1 MKSPSDARYS
11 REHEWARFDGDDV
24 VVGITRYAAEELG
37 DVVYVELP
45 AEGDHFSVMDE
56 FGTVESVKAVSP
68 LYAPVSGE
76 ITAINAALDGAP
88 ELVNTSPMGEGWLI
102 RVRPDDAET
111 AIEDLLDAEAYDAL
125 VDELLA

>member
-1 MKSPSDARYS
+1 MRFPADARYS

-24 VVGITRYAAEELG
+24 VVGITAYAADELG

-45 AEGDHFSVMDE
+45 AEGDHFNVMDE

-76 ITAINAALDGAP
+76 ITAVNAALDGAP
-88 ELVNTSPMGEGWLI
+88 ELVNSSPMGEGWLI
-102 RVRPDDAET
+102 RVRPDNAET

>member
-1 MKSPSDARYS
+1 MNVPTDARYS

-24 VVGITRYAAEELG
+24 VVGITPYAADELG

-45 AEGDHFSVMDE
+45 DVGIHVEVMDE

-68 LYAPVSGE
+68 LYAPVVGE
-76 ITAINAALDGAP
+76 VVAVNTALDGAP
-88 ELVNTSPMGEGWLI
+88 ELVNSSPMGDGWLI
-102 RVRPDDAET
+102 RVRPDDHAT
-111 AIEDLLDAEAYDAL
+111 AVEDLLDAEAYDAY

>member
-1 MKSPSDARYS
+1 MALPTDARYT

-24 VVGITRYAAEELG
+24 IVGITPYAAEELG

-45 AEGDHFSVMDE
+45 AAGGHVEVMDE

-68 LYAPVSGE
+68 LYAPVAGE
-76 ITAINAALDGAP
+76 ITAVNAALDGAP
-88 ELVNTSPMGEGWLI
+88 ELVNSSPMDEGWLI
-102 RVRPDDAET
+102 RVRPDDA
-111 AIEDLLDAEAYDAL
+111 AAAVEDLLDAEAYDAF

>member
-1 MKSPSDARYS
+1 MNVPTDARYS

-24 VVGITRYAAEELG
+24 VVGITPYAADELG

-45 AEGDHFSVMDE
+45 AEGLHVDVMDE

-68 LYAPVSGE
+68 LYAPVAGE
-76 ITAINAALDGAP
+76 VIAVNTALDGAP
-88 ELVNTSPMGEGWLI
+88 ELVNSSPFHEGWMI
-102 RVRPDDAET
+102 RVRPDDAAT
-111 AIEDLLDAEAYDAL
+111 AIEDLLDAEAYDAF